1 MRQDFRTS
9 LETNLCCKGWVIFLK
24 IPSFEELKLTQ
35 NSTLW
40 SPWIGNSFIIHKKR
54 QVPPRDRYSRHITQL
69 SKKTFIVKMDKNG
82 IGKKAILC
90 AKEGEVTLICSGN
103 HLLKQQM
110 TRWPKDSWKAEWY
123 QPMSRWFT
131 DFSNTCRGYR
141 LQLCIFIYKHVCD
154 IWYDRYV
161 YINIYCKGHKIIEFL
176 NLKSAFQEKNNMT
189 CCSTAWF
196 SESTTW
202 ELLL

>member
-40 SPWIGNSFIIHKKR
+40 SPWIGNSFIIHKKDKSPAR
-54 QVPPRDRYSRHITQL
+54 QVQSSHHPTVQKNIYS
-69 SKKTFIVKMDKNG
+69 KNG

-131 DFSNTCRGYR
+131 DFSNTCRGYN
-141 LQLCIFIYKHVCD
+141 
-154 IWYDRYV
+154 YV
-161 YINIYCKGHKIIEFL
+161 YLYINMYVIYDMIGMYISIYTVRAT
-176 NLKSAFQEKNNMT
+176 KS
-189 CCSTAWF
+189 
-196 SESTTW
+196 
-202 ELLL
+202 